1 MAGRGHALSLLFVR
15 CHGVGTPSRTHLS
28 PHTDGERHEM
38 EPSIRERSDGEA
50 TVARDGL
57 EIGPA
62 GGGSTSTDRKYLT
75 GAR

>member
-1 MAGRGHALSLLFVR
+1 
-15 CHGVGTPSRTHLS
+15 
-28 PHTDGERHEM
+28 M